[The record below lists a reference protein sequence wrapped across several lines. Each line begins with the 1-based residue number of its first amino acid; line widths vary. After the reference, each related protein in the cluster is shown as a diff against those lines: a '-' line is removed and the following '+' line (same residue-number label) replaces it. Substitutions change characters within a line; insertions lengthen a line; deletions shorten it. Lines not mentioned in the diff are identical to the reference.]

1 MRIRLA
7 LGAVLVALAA
17 ACSGSGT
24 QRDQSPPPETPLK
37 STSPSHGA
45 GAPVGYVGPSV
56 AFDVPGGWHEFY
68 LDVSI
73 DFFAAYGPVDGGD
86 ADYVAVSPIPQGVA
100 RRSPEK
106 ILQALAP
113 QSSDAAPAEAS
124 EATGMTTYTAS
135 WTSGDL
141 TQRATIVEGPRDL
154 YLVTCQYAS
163 AMATRVTSGCAS
175 ILASLHE
182 VAPSPVTD
190 PSGCTDRELSL
201 IASVPLL
208 EEAEPEP
215 VVRDLGKAC
224 DLQVELQSGFE
235 GDVIA
240 TLSAELSDAGWTPH
254 RAKMVRI
261 SGVHHVWRMLADRD
275 FDRFVVEAFVR
286 DGVTDRYF
294 ITVFDG

>member
-1 MRIRLA
+1 M
-7 LGAVLVALAA
+7 
-17 ACSGSGT
+17 
-24 QRDQSPPPETPLK
+24 
-37 STSPSHGA
+37 
-45 GAPVGYVGPSV
+45 

-68 LDVSI
+68 LDVPI
-73 DFFAAYGPVDGGD
+73 EVFAAYGPVEGGD
-86 ADYVAVSPIPQGVA
+86 ADYVAVTPIPQGVA
-100 RRSPEK
+100 GRPPEK
-106 ILQALAP
+106 ILQALAQA
-113 QSSDAAPAEAS
+113 QSSDAVPAEVS
-124 EATGMTTYTAS
+124 EANGMTTYTAS
-135 WTSGDL
+135 WISGDL

-163 AMATRVTSGCAS
+163 AMATRVTAGCAS
-175 ILASLHE
+175 IIASLHE

-208 EEAEPEP
+208 EGAEPEP

-240 TLSAELSDAGWTPH
+240 ALSAELSDAGWTPH

-261 SGVHHVWRMLADRD
+261 SGVHHVWRMVADRD
-275 FDRFVVEAFVR
+275 FDTFMVEAFVR
-286 DGVTDRYF
+286 DSVTDRYF
-294 ITVFDG
+294 ITVVDG